1 MPKRRHQKKEQEG
14 RTYRG
19 FGCLAGMSTMCSKLE
34 LPRPQPKVLEE
45 KRPVEERKN
54 TRSWT
59 FSWMGNSSTKETHS
73 EKELSPKEHSPKGL
87 LPGHMSEATAACGKK
102 DDICVKDHT
111 PRLDCEWMFGDCAT
125 GNIGFQEL
133 SYLNPLRWSRSLTI
147 PEAIRELSLVLPHG
161 DRPIILKCPSGVSSK
176 MHNCATIEE
185 AIQFLLEKE
194 PIINNLCSPSTHAP
208 SLPSSQDEDELYPS
222 SRPAAYCARL
232 RTACRFLS
240 PSRDKP
246 SSGRLLTNIVQAHEQ
261 RCNKRQEHKTQ
272 MCELITTN
280 GKNWWWN
287 SATAD

>member
-1 MPKRRHQKKEQEG
+1 
-14 RTYRG
+14 
-19 FGCLAGMSTMCSKLE
+19 
-34 LPRPQPKVLEE
+34 
-45 KRPVEERKN
+45 
-54 TRSWT
+54 
-59 FSWMGNSSTKETHS
+59 
-73 EKELSPKEHSPKGL
+73 
-87 LPGHMSEATAACGKK
+87 
-102 DDICVKDHT
+102 
-111 PRLDCEWMFGDCAT
+111 
-125 GNIGFQEL
+125 
-133 SYLNPLRWSRSLTI
+133 
-147 PEAIRELSLVLPHG
+147 
-161 DRPIILKCPSGVSSK
+161 

-272 MCELITTN
+272 MRELITTN
-280 GKNWWWN
+280 GKTGGGTQQPQTEAQVEEEWTIIGDDEARAAAEALEEESKALEAARNFNWKPSVGTWLHFAPPAVPKEEPVPIPQES
-287 SATAD
+287 SAPTRASSGILEILEFLGLDGCLGECLSGVEKAVEATFAGNDSSSVGSTVAAVASPATVAAVEEAQRAESSKEMPVSPPPAFVWKPSVGTWLTPVLTPGN